1 MAMNPSAR
9 QIELGRRF
17 ILGLLWAIGLFDVAC
32 GLRMLLGSTPW
43 LQNGQEAPWLALPV
57 AVQAQLA
64 TGPIALGLYRRI
76 GAFWLH
82 AGLVTLAWT
91 WWVRADWRGRTLL
104 LVTYSVSGLA
114 LGWCDSTFAAGTD
127 WLVLKRAIGG
137 AWAIALLAHFLLKP
151 RGAAHATR
159 VTD

>member
-1 MAMNPSAR
+1 MAMNASPR

-17 ILGLLWAIGLFDVAC
+17 VLGLLFAIGLLDVAC

-43 LQNGQEAPWLALPV
+43 LQNGQGAPWLALPV
-57 AVQAQLA
+57 DVQAQLA
-64 TGPIALGLYRRI
+64 TGSIALGLYRRI

-104 LVTYSVSGLA
+104 LLTYSVSGVG

-127 WLVLKRAIGG
+127 WLVFKRAIGG
-137 AWAIALLAHFLLKP
+137 AWTIALLVHFLLKP
-151 RGAAHATR
+151 RSAAHVPR
-159 VTD
+159 GTD